1 MKKLKTRIKGWLIV
15 KITKLRK
22 DNKILKNKLS
32 ELVLKEQDYIDKMNL
47 MKNELRKLRL
57 ENEKLNSEKK

>member
-15 KITKLRK
+15 KIAKLRR
-22 DNKILKNKLS
+22 DNKTLKNKLE

-47 MKNELRKLRL
+47 MKSELRKLRL